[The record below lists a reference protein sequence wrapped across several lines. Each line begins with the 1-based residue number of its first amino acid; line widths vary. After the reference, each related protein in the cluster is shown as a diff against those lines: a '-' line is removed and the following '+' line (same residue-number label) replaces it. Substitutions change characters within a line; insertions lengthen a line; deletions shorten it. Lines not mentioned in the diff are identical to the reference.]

1 MNQSGHLNQLSH
13 LSHLKHAK
21 MVEFK
26 DITYSSLSLDSS
38 KMSKTEFDLKFDK
51 IMDLINRYLSEPYSI
66 YVFRFFL
73 NNWPEL
79 CILAHDSTSP
89 KNEIIGCIISKVE
102 THKDV
107 RIRGYIGMLAV
118 EDDYRGLG
126 IAKTLIDK
134 SLDNM
139 IENFNCDEII
149 LETEVVNKKA
159 LKLYENFGFMRTKR
173 LFRYYLN
180 KHDAF
185 RLILPLSDRSIVR
198 SPFLEIL
205 DEKSTV
211 RATY

>member
-1 MNQSGHLNQLSH
+1 
-13 LSHLKHAK
+13 
-21 MVEFK
+21 MVQFK
-26 DITYSSLSLDSS
+26 DITYSSLSLDIS
-38 KMSKTEFDLKFDK
+38 KISKFEFDLKLNK
-51 IMDLINRYLSEPYSI
+51 IMDLINKYLSEPYSI

-79 CILAHDSTSP
+79 CILAHDSTTP
-89 KNEIIGCIISKVE
+89 NNEIIGCIISKVE

-118 EDDYRGLG
+118 DYNYRSLG
-126 IAKTLIDK
+126 IAKNLIDK
-134 SLDNM
+134 NLNKM
-139 IENFNCDEII
+139 INEFNCDEII

-159 LKLYENFGFMRTKR
+159 LKLYENFGFIRTKR

-185 RLILPLSDRSIVR
+185 RLILPLSDKSIVR

-205 DEKSTV
+205 DEKLTV